1 MMDEIRD
8 VPGNVFA
15 VVASGV
21 VTTEDYKRV
30 MLPGLEAQ
38 SKKEEKINFILVLD
52 TDISNLSIGAWIQD
66 MWAGIKHL
74 TNWNRV
80 AIVTDQKGVEKFTDM
95 FSYVVPGEF
104 KGFSLAELNNAK
116 SWAAGVPLAA

>member
-1 MMDEIRD
+1 MNEIRD
-8 VPGNVFA
+8 VPENVFA
-15 VVASGV
+15 VIASGD
-21 VTTEDYKRV
+21 VTTEDYKSV

-38 SKKEEKINFILVLD
+38 SVKQDKINFILVLD

-104 KGFSLAELNNAK
+104 KGFPLAELNNAK

>member
-1 MMDEIRD
+1 MDEIRD
-8 VPGNVFA
+8 VPENVFA
-15 VVASGV
+15 VVASGD

-66 MWAGIKHL
+66 MWAGIRHL

-104 KGFSLAELNNAK
+104 KGFPLAELNRAK
-116 SWAAGVPLAA
+116 SWAAGVTLAA

>member
-1 MMDEIRD
+1 MDEIRD
-8 VPGNVFA
+8 VPENVFA
-15 VVASGV
+15 VIASGD
-21 VTTEDYKRV
+21 VTTEDYKSV

-38 SKKEEKINFILVLD
+38 SVKQDKINFILVLD

-104 KGFSLAELNNAK
+104 KGFSLAELNTAK
-116 SWAAGVPLAA
+116 SWAAGALSAA

>member
-1 MMDEIRD
+1 MDEIRD
-8 VPGNVFA
+8 VPENVFA
-15 VVASGV
+15 VVASGD

-80 AIVTDQKGVEKFTDM
+80 AIVTDQKDVEKFTDM